1 LYVPSSPGNKQSPWI
16 SKRSTNVKAS
26 RGNDIFLKDHKWRKC
41 RNAFIAANPL
51 CVQCLKKGKT
61 TAGKEVDHINPRI
74 PNTFNPSYYDWNG
87 LQTLCSHH
95 HAIKSNGERKHI
107 SGGRGV

>member
-1 LYVPSSPGNKQSPWI
+1 MPSSPKNKLSPWI
-16 SKRSTNVKAS
+16 SNTPINVKSS
-26 RGNDIFLKDHKWRKC
+26 RGNDSFFKDQRWRKC
-41 RNAFIAANPL
+41 RNAFINANPL
-51 CVQCLKKGKT
+51 CAHCLKEGKT
-61 TAGKEVDHINPRI
+61 TPGKEVDHINPRK